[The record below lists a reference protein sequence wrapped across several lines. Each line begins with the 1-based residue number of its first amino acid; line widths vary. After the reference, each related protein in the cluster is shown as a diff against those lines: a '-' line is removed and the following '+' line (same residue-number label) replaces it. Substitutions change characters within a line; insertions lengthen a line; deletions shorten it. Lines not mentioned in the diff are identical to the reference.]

1 MAGKI
6 PKKTTL
12 RAISKDLR
20 VFDFSTYNPVADKQ
34 KLMLLIQSINSKLG
48 KLLREL
54 EK

>member
-12 RAISKDLR
+12 RAISKSLR
-20 VFDFSTYNPVADKQ
+20 AFDFSDFNPAKDKVILMIEIQ
-34 KLMLLIQSINSKLG
+34 KMNAKLG